1 MTPASELIEQYKK
14 ATFYQRRDLLSK
26 LGYDVQ
32 PTKDG
37 RNAYYSEEQ
46 VQLFQAFDEHIKNT
60 GNTEGFPPKA
70 GELTVADEE
79 ELDMNE
85 EISGEVESNS
95 GLQLT
100 DEEFAQAQE
109 AAVRL
114 YDEASKKRIEMA
126 TLALATHYAKTGLSP
141 NEEQQ
146 ARALELQC
154 QQALAQR
161 FGTPYDVADAAVKRA
176 GKKRPR

>member
-14 ATFYQRRDLLSK
+14 ATFYQRRDILSK
-26 LGYDVQ
+26 LGYDVE
-32 PTKDG
+32 PTKEG

-46 VQLFQAFDEHIKNT
+46 VKLFRAFDEHIKTT
-60 GNTEGFPPKA
+60 GSTEGFPSRA
-70 GELTVADEE
+70 GELAVAEE
-79 ELDMNE
+79 EVDMNE
-85 EISGEVESNS
+85 EISSKFESNP

-100 DEEFAQAQE
+100 EEEFAQAQE

-141 NEEQQ
+141 NSEQQ
-146 ARALELQC
+146 AHSLKLQC
-154 QQALAQR
+154 EQALSQR
-161 FGTPYDVADAAVKRA
+161 FGSPYEVADAAVKMA